1 MFYFIAA
8 LMMLLALGFVLLPLL
23 RGPRTESS
31 TSIEAANIEA
41 FRVQRREV
49 EADHERGLITQ
60 AERDRI
66 VEELG
71 GRLAYEI
78 EPEVKP
84 QQVRAVSGIN
94 ARKTPWILVV
104 VLSVF
109 VLGGSTGG
117 YALWG
122 AHDMRQLA
130 SSVDAAAI
138 GGASSDANAP
148 LSDKQVLALVENL
161 AKKMEE
167 NPNDPKGWILLGR
180 SQNALGQWGAAA
192 SAFERALALTPNDA
206 QLLADYA
213 DVQAMV
219 QEGSFVGKPMA
230 LAQRAL
236 KIDPKN
242 MKALALVGTAEMRA
256 GNKDASLKHWQTLLV
271 VLPKDSEDAAQVAAI
286 INEIKTGR
294 PGARTNA
301 AEGVG
306 PPAEKSAP
314 GAAEKGAQ
322 RAAEKGAQRAAEK
335 GAPTAPER
343 GKVVRGEVSVAP
355 ALAGAVG
362 KDDTL
367 FILARAVNGPKMPLA
382 VLRIPA
388 PTTWPY
394 RFELSDAM
402 AMAPGMN
409 LSSFPQVIIEAR
421 ISKRGNAP
429 LQPGD
434 LQGLSGAVTPPAGGI
449 KLIIDKVAP

>member
-1 MFYFIAA
+1 MFYFVAA
-8 LMMLLALGFVLLPLL
+8 LMVLLALGFVLVPLL
-23 RGPRTESS
+23 RRPRTESS

-71 GRLAYEI
+71 GRLAEEI
-78 EPEVKP
+78 DSEVKP
-84 QQVRAVSGIN
+84 QQIPAFSGTN
-94 ARKTPWILVV
+94 APKRPWILMV

-109 VLGGSTGG
+109 ILGGSVGG
-117 YALWG
+117 YVVWG
-122 AHDMRQLA
+122 AHDAQPPV
-130 SSVDAAAI
+130 SSAAAAEN
-138 GGASSDANAP
+138 ASGDANAP

-161 AKKMEE
+161 AKKMEA
-167 NPNDPKGWILLGR
+167 NPNDPNGWILLGR

-192 SAFERALALTPNDA
+192 SAFDRALALTPNDA

-219 QEGSFVGKPMA
+219 QEGSFVGKPIE
-230 LAQRAL
+230 LARRAL

-256 GNKDASLKHWQTLLV
+256 GNKDASLKHWQSLLA

-286 INEIKTGR
+286 MNEIKTGR
-294 PGARTNA
+294 PAFPPNA
-301 AEGVG
+301 AAGATS
-306 PPAEKSAP
+306 PAEKSAP
-314 GAAEKGAQ
+314 GVAEN
-322 RAAEKGAQRAAEK
+322 RAPPIAENRSPSTTIAGNA
-335 GAPTAPER
+335 
-343 GKVVRGEVSVAP
+343 VRGEVSIAP
-355 ALAGAVG
+355 TLAGKLG
-362 KDDTL
+362 KGDTL
-367 FILARAVNGPKMPLA
+367 FVLARAVNGPKMPLA

-409 LSSFPQVIIEAR
+409 LSSFPQVVIEAR
-421 ISKRGNAP
+421 ISKGGSAP

-434 LQGLSGAVTPPAGGI
+434 LQGLSGAVSPPASGI
-449 KLIIDKVAP
+449 KITIDKVAP

>member
-8 LMMLLALGFVLLPLL
+8 LMVLLALGFILVPLL
-23 RGPRTESS
+23 RRPGTESS

-71 GRLAYEI
+71 GRLAEEI
-78 EPEVKP
+78 ESDVKP
-84 QQVRAVSGIN
+84 QQIRSFSGIN
-94 ARKTPWILVV
+94 APKRPWILMV

-109 VLGGSTGG
+109 IVGGSVGG
-117 YALWG
+117 YVVWG
-122 AHDMRQLA
+122 AHDAQPPVSPVAAVENA
-130 SSVDAAAI
+130 S
-138 GGASSDANAP
+138 GDANAP

-161 AKKMEE
+161 AKKMEA
-167 NPNDPKGWILLGR
+167 NPTDPNGWILLGR

-242 MKALALVGTAEMRA
+242 MKALALAGTAEMRA

-314 GAAEKGAQ
+314 GAAEKGA
-322 RAAEKGAQRAAEK
+322 
-335 GAPTAPER
+335 PTAPER

-355 ALAGAVG
+355 ALAGTIG
-362 KDDTL
+362 KGDTL

-409 LSSFPQVIIEAR
+409 LSSFPQVMIEAR

-434 LQGLSGAVTPPAGGI
+434 LQGLSGAVTPPASGI
-449 KLIIDKVAP
+449 KLTIDKVAP

>member
-1 MFYFIAA
+1 MFYFVAA
-8 LMMLLALGFVLLPLL
+8 LMVLLALGFILVPLL
-23 RGPRTESS
+23 RRPKTESS

-71 GRLAYEI
+71 GRLAEEI
-78 EPEVKP
+78 GSEVKP
-84 QQVRAVSGIN
+84 QQIRAFSGIN
-94 ARKTPWILVV
+94 APKRPWILMVL
-104 VLSVF
+104 LSVF
-109 VLGGSTGG
+109 ILAGSVGG
-117 YALWG
+117 YVVWG
-122 AHDMRQLA
+122 AHDRPA
-130 SSVDAAAI
+130 PAAPVAAAEN
-138 GGASSDANAP
+138 ASGDANAP

-161 AKKMEE
+161 AKKMEA
-167 NPNDPKGWILLGR
+167 NPSDPNGWILLGR

-192 SAFERALALTPNDA
+192 RAFERALALTPNDA

-219 QEGSFVGKPMA
+219 QEGSFVGKPIE
-230 LAQRAL
+230 LARRAL

-286 INEIKTGR
+286 IDEIKTGR

-301 AEGVG
+301 AEGVA

-314 GAAEKGAQ
+314 G
-322 RAAEKGAQRAAEK
+322 AAEK

-355 ALAGAVG
+355 ALAGTIG
-362 KDDTL
+362 KGDTL

-434 LQGLSGAVTPPAGGI
+434 LQGLSGAVTPPASGI
-449 KLIIDKVAP
+449 KLTIDKVAP

>member
-8 LMMLLALGFVLLPLL
+8 LMVLLALGFILVPLL
-23 RGPRTESS
+23 RRPGTESS

-71 GRLAYEI
+71 GRLAEEI
-78 EPEVKP
+78 ESDVKP
-84 QQVRAVSGIN
+84 QQIRSFSGIN
-94 ARKTPWILVV
+94 APKRPWILMV

-109 VLGGSTGG
+109 IVGGSVGG
-117 YALWG
+117 YVVWG
-122 AHDMRQLA
+122 AHDAQPPVSPVAAVENA
-130 SSVDAAAI
+130 S
-138 GGASSDANAP
+138 GDANAP

-161 AKKMEE
+161 AKKMEA
-167 NPNDPKGWILLGR
+167 NPTDPNGWILLGR

-219 QEGSFVGKPMA
+219 QEGSFVGKPIE
-230 LAQRAL
+230 LARRAL

-256 GNKDASLKHWQTLLV
+256 GNKDASLKHWQSLLA

-434 LQGLSGAVTPPAGGI
+434 LQGLSGAVTPPASGI

>member
-219 QEGSFVGKPMA
+219 QEGSFVGKPIE
-230 LAQRAL
+230 LARRAL

-256 GNKDASLKHWQTLLV
+256 GNKDASLKHWQSLLA

-286 INEIKTGR
+286 MNEIKTGR
-294 PGARTNA
+294 PAFPPNA
-301 AEGVG
+301 AAGATS
-306 PPAEKSAP
+306 PAEKSAP
-314 GAAEKGAQ
+314 GVAEN
-322 RAAEKGAQRAAEK
+322 RAPPIAENRSPSTTIAGNA
-335 GAPTAPER
+335 
-343 GKVVRGEVSVAP
+343 VRGEVSIAP
-355 ALAGAVG
+355 TLAGKLG
-362 KDDTL
+362 KGDTL
-367 FILARAVNGPKMPLA
+367 FVLARAVNGPKMPLA

-409 LSSFPQVIIEAR
+409 LSSFPQVVIEAR
-421 ISKRGNAP
+421 ISKGGSAP

-434 LQGLSGAVTPPAGGI
+434 LQGLSGAVSPPASGI
-449 KLIIDKVAP
+449 KITIDKVAP